1 MKRVQTNY
9 IVIGRIGGFI
19 LLLLVAATPIIPQKS
34 LQGKYLSA
42 VINGV
47 VTNTGNGTLTM
58 KTAQGARQVVLTDET
73 NILRD
78 DVEFSIAN
86 IDKAVLPAS
95 SIKVGSKLEV
105 IGQYKDGRYIA
116 GIVTVISADQRFN
129 GIVARNK

>member
-9 IVIGRIGGFI
+9 SVIGRIGGFI

-34 LQGKYLSA
+34 LQGKYPSA

-47 VTNTGNGTLTM
+47 VTNTGNETLTM

-129 GIVARNK
+129 GIVASNK